1 MTDTDQ
7 PAATVPR
14 GSFRP
19 DTGNGGR
26 AADEDVVRTSPLTA
40 EEILE
45 FSQVGFMRP
54 GKVFTD
60 AQVDVF
66 REALERARV
75 REQEAG
81 REYDLLDPALWPED
95 DKAPPEP
102 GKSVGFLFNLW
113 LVDNDYREITFNR
126 TLARWASQLIGAR
139 QVRVL
144 EDNALYK
151 EPGVGGTL
159 HWHQDYPYWPLAQPN
174 AVTAWVALDDV
185 DETNG
190 AMRMAAGSHLAGETL
205 PGIFATGTTFME
217 DMRAP
222 TVRAIEDPEALG
234 WEVQT
239 ITANKGE
246 VSLHHS
252 LTWHASLPNVSD
264 RPRRAAIVRYVGD
277 GTIWL
282 GSKRYEYNY
291 PDDEVGFEIG
301 EPLGG
306 RYFPIVPF

>member
-1 MTDTDQ
+1 MTDADQ
-7 PAATVPR
+7 TATVPR
-14 GSFRP
+14 GSFR
-19 DTGNGGR
+19 TG
-26 AADEDVVRTSPLTA
+26 DENVAPVGDDSVRTSALTG

-45 FSQVGFMRP
+45 FSNTGFLRP
-54 GKVFTD
+54 GRVFSD
-60 AQVDVF
+60 EQVDLF
-66 REALERARV
+66 RAALERARA

-81 REYDLLDPALWPED
+81 REYDLLDPDLWPED
-95 DKAPPEP
+95 DRPPPEP

-113 LVDNDYREITFNR
+113 LFDDDFRQIAFNP

-151 EPGVGGTL
+151 EPGVGGSL
-159 HWHQDYPYWPLAQPN
+159 SWHQDYPYWPLAQAN
-174 AVTAWVALDDV
+174 ALTAWVALDDV
-185 DETNG
+185 DASNG

-205 PGIFATGTTFME
+205 PGIFGTGTTYME
-217 DMRAP
+217 DMRAD
-222 TVRAIEDPEALG
+222 TVRPIEDPEALG
-234 WEVQT
+234 WDVRT
-239 ITANKGE
+239 IDARKGE
-246 VSLHHS
+246 VSFHHS
-252 LTWHASLPNVSD
+252 LTWHASLPNTSD

-291 PDDEVGFEIG
+291 TDEEVGIAVG